1 MGLKVIFIDFIFI
14 ILLHHGYSQLDCGLN
29 NQCTERICT
38 GLTRKITCKS
48 GGVLSITGAFFG
60 RTSTIDCKNP
70 SGTITDCV
78 PNATLAESQ
87 LDNAKRLCDNETEC
101 TLKASFNFQDECKVD
116 VWGDP
121 CPSKSKYI
129 VVNFTC
135 ISTGALNFW
144 TEWSNWGACSKS
156 CDAGVRTRTRNC
168 VDPPKKSCTK
178 STCKGRSYPDVE
190 TATQSCNLGVC
201 PASSSK
207 SPPST
212 SIETSSS
219 TSRIPPSTSSTSY
232 STLTSTSTASST
244 LLPASSSFSPTPVIP
259 TTSSYSP
266 SASNSAPSET
276 GIFSATI
283 VMSSIP
289 ASTLSIS
296 SISSPR
302 QSATASPPSPTS
314 LIAASAS
321 FMASS
326 TSKTSLPSASS
337 GMSSAS
343 TSSITLETSAVSS
356 LTISTTIITSP
367 LETLAPSSVLSM
379 STSRTLLMSLL
390 TTITSSSAQ
399 SVENTLIFPRS
410 SESTSSSISSTS
422 TATLSP
428 PLSLTSVI
436 TGSESTTSF
445 QSVLVSSNSK
455 VGTRS
460 TSMEPSSP
468 ILKGSSMETK
478 TTAHSSF
485 ITLSTVKSNSK
496 ALTSYISMEMYTT
509 VITRS
514 SMDATSTMHS
524 ASSTTYSST
533 DTRIPSAT
541 LLSLKPSISYL
552 PSISSGLTN
561 QTSAYFSSS
570 SSLPIISSQVEE
582 KVSTSIKIAPTT
594 RRESVSTSATIKT
607 RLFTPSIEVSMV
619 LSSSNSPQRSISASN
634 IKSMSLISISD
645 SMVVTSSTTEPI
657 ATLLPS
663 STEVQTSPT
672 IEVTLSTS
680 RSTPALKSSSYQ
692 IGSSASTILSV
703 TKVLPP
709 SSTLPSVTRSS
720 RSATKSSTSASKSS
734 TSASKS
740 LTSIEAT
747 PTKSSTSSSSTK
759 SETQSSTT
767 PTKSIEPSPSTSTV
781 MSSSVAVLPPT
792 KETTEKPKTTTQ
804 SNTTSKPTDSP
815 ITNATTEGLNT
826 NATTKKPT
834 DTPLTSTSLPTTK
847 EPTIATTER
856 LYTTD
861 SPDKPDFYGN
871 VTLTMLWKDFCKYSP
886 EFREGLAKVL
896 SKNVEKSTGA
906 DQVIVM
912 NLGNCKSS
920 PDETAVVKFYISY
933 KSSKEP
939 NKDLTNAAVVELL
952 KLLQGGD
959 TAEIGKHFGNGTF
972 THVVFV
978 VHDDHDE
985 DDWPIWLIIL
995 IIVASLIFLL
1005 WLCCCCWIFCGKKEK
1020 EPVKRKYTFQHID
1033 PLGIPHVKI
1042 SDENGNAKPTYTSTM
1057 TVTVRPKSP
1066 AATHFDNPAYEMNEY
1081 PPTPSFGFRPVN
1093 VKLVNLKSGD
1103 DSDIEKKP
1111 DSGSDSSSDD
1121 EKSPPSPE
1129 TTKVYLDGKL
1139 VQEIPVLEKATEL

>member
-485 ITLSTVKSNSK
+485 IIKSNSK

-552 PSISSGLTN
+552 PSISSDLTN

-619 LSSSNSPQRSISASN
+619 LSSSNSPQRSISTSK

-657 ATLLPS
+657 ATLLLS

-703 TKVLPP
+703 TEVLPP
-709 SSTLPSVTRSS
+709 LSTSLSVTRSS
-720 RSATKSSTSASKSS
+720 TSATKSSTSASKSS

-792 KETTEKPKTTTQ
+792 KEPTEKPKTTTQ

-834 DTPLTSTSLPTTK
+834 DTPLTITSLPTTK

-861 SPDKPDFYGN
+861 APDKPDFYGN
-871 VTLTMLWKDFCKYSP
+871 VTFTMLWKDFCKYSP

-920 PDETAVVKFYISY
+920 PDEAAVVKFYISY

>member
-337 GMSSAS
+337 
-343 TSSITLETSAVSS
+343 
-356 LTISTTIITSP
+356 
-367 LETLAPSSVLSM
+367 
-379 STSRTLLMSLL
+379 
-390 TTITSSSAQ
+390 
-399 SVENTLIFPRS
+399 
-410 SESTSSSISSTS
+410 
-422 TATLSP
+422 
-428 PLSLTSVI
+428 
-436 TGSESTTSF
+436 
-445 QSVLVSSNSK
+445 VLVSSNSK

-485 ITLSTVKSNSK
+485 ITIHPTTDTLNATPSLMSLKLSTSSSLISSDAPSQTSAYTLSTVKSNSK

>member
-524 ASSTTYSST
+524 ASS
-533 DTRIPSAT
+533 I
-541 LLSLKPSISYL
+541 
-552 PSISSGLTN
+552 
-561 QTSAYFSSS
+561 SSS

>member
-337 GMSSAS
+337 
-343 TSSITLETSAVSS
+343 
-356 LTISTTIITSP
+356 
-367 LETLAPSSVLSM
+367 
-379 STSRTLLMSLL
+379 
-390 TTITSSSAQ
+390 
-399 SVENTLIFPRS
+399 
-410 SESTSSSISSTS
+410 
-422 TATLSP
+422 
-428 PLSLTSVI
+428 
-436 TGSESTTSF
+436 
-445 QSVLVSSNSK
+445 VLVSSNSK

-485 ITLSTVKSNSK
+485 ITIHPTTDTLNATPSLMSLKLSTSSSLISSDAPSQTSAYTLSTVKSNSK

-552 PSISSGLTN
+552 PSISSDLTN

-619 LSSSNSPQRSISASN
+619 LSSSNSPQRSISTSK

-657 ATLLPS
+657 ATLLLS

-703 TKVLPP
+703 TEVLPP
-709 SSTLPSVTRSS
+709 LSTSLSVTRSS
-720 RSATKSSTSASKSS
+720 TSATKSSTSASKSS

-792 KETTEKPKTTTQ
+792 KEPTEKPKTTTQ

-834 DTPLTSTSLPTTK
+834 DTPLTITSLPTTK

-861 SPDKPDFYGN
+861 APDKPDFYGN
-871 VTLTMLWKDFCKYSP
+871 VTFTMLWKDFCKYSP

-920 PDETAVVKFYISY
+920 PDEAAVVKFYISY

>member
-485 ITLSTVKSNSK
+485 I
-496 ALTSYISMEMYTT
+496 I
-509 VITRS
+509 
-514 SMDATSTMHS
+514 
-524 ASSTTYSST
+524 
-533 DTRIPSAT
+533 
-541 LLSLKPSISYL
+541 
-552 PSISSGLTN
+552 
-561 QTSAYFSSS
+561 SSS

-619 LSSSNSPQRSISASN
+619 LSSSNSPQRSISTSK

-657 ATLLPS
+657 ATLLLS

-703 TKVLPP
+703 TEVLPP
-709 SSTLPSVTRSS
+709 LSTSLSVTRSS
-720 RSATKSSTSASKSS
+720 TSATKSSTSASKSS

-792 KETTEKPKTTTQ
+792 KEPTEKPKTTTQ

-834 DTPLTSTSLPTTK
+834 DTPLTITSLPTTK

-861 SPDKPDFYGN
+861 APDKPDFYGN
-871 VTLTMLWKDFCKYSP
+871 VTFTMLWKDFCKYSP

-920 PDETAVVKFYISY
+920 PDEAAVVKFYISY

>member
-276 GIFSATI
+276 
-283 VMSSIP
+283 
-289 ASTLSIS
+289 
-296 SISSPR
+296 
-302 QSATASPPSPTS
+302 
-314 LIAASAS
+314 
-321 FMASS
+321 
-326 TSKTSLPSASS
+326 
-337 GMSSAS
+337 
-343 TSSITLETSAVSS
+343 
-356 LTISTTIITSP
+356 
-367 LETLAPSSVLSM
+367 
-379 STSRTLLMSLL
+379 
-390 TTITSSSAQ
+390 
-399 SVENTLIFPRS
+399 
-410 SESTSSSISSTS
+410 
-422 TATLSP
+422 
-428 PLSLTSVI
+428 
-436 TGSESTTSF
+436 
-445 QSVLVSSNSK
+445 VLVSSNSK

-485 ITLSTVKSNSK
+485 I
-496 ALTSYISMEMYTT
+496 I
-509 VITRS
+509 
-514 SMDATSTMHS
+514 
-524 ASSTTYSST
+524 
-533 DTRIPSAT
+533 
-541 LLSLKPSISYL
+541 
-552 PSISSGLTN
+552 
-561 QTSAYFSSS
+561 SSS

>member
-485 ITLSTVKSNSK
+485 IT
-496 ALTSYISMEMYTT
+496 
-509 VITRS
+509 
-514 SMDATSTMHS
+514 
-524 ASSTTYSST
+524 TYSST

-552 PSISSGLTN
+552 PSISSDLTN

-619 LSSSNSPQRSISASN
+619 LSSSNSPQRSISTSK

-657 ATLLPS
+657 ATLLLS

-703 TKVLPP
+703 TEVLPP
-709 SSTLPSVTRSS
+709 LSTSLSVTRSS
-720 RSATKSSTSASKSS
+720 TSATKSSTSASKSS

-792 KETTEKPKTTTQ
+792 KEPTEKPKTTTQ

-834 DTPLTSTSLPTTK
+834 DTPLTITSLPTTK

-861 SPDKPDFYGN
+861 APDKPDFYGN
-871 VTLTMLWKDFCKYSP
+871 VTFTMLWKDFCKYSP

-920 PDETAVVKFYISY
+920 PDEAAVVKFYISY

>member
-276 GIFSATI
+276 
-283 VMSSIP
+283 
-289 ASTLSIS
+289 
-296 SISSPR
+296 
-302 QSATASPPSPTS
+302 
-314 LIAASAS
+314 
-321 FMASS
+321 
-326 TSKTSLPSASS
+326 
-337 GMSSAS
+337 
-343 TSSITLETSAVSS
+343 
-356 LTISTTIITSP
+356 
-367 LETLAPSSVLSM
+367 
-379 STSRTLLMSLL
+379 
-390 TTITSSSAQ
+390 
-399 SVENTLIFPRS
+399 
-410 SESTSSSISSTS
+410 
-422 TATLSP
+422 
-428 PLSLTSVI
+428 
-436 TGSESTTSF
+436 
-445 QSVLVSSNSK
+445 VLVSSNSK

-485 ITLSTVKSNSK
+485 IT
-496 ALTSYISMEMYTT
+496 
-509 VITRS
+509 
-514 SMDATSTMHS
+514 
-524 ASSTTYSST
+524 TYSST

-552 PSISSGLTN
+552 PSISSDLTN

-619 LSSSNSPQRSISASN
+619 LSSSNSPQRSISTSK

-657 ATLLPS
+657 ATLLLS

-703 TKVLPP
+703 TEVLPP
-709 SSTLPSVTRSS
+709 LSTSLSVTRSS
-720 RSATKSSTSASKSS
+720 TSATKSSTSASKSS

-792 KETTEKPKTTTQ
+792 KEPTEKPKTTTQ

-834 DTPLTSTSLPTTK
+834 DTPLTITSLPTTK

-861 SPDKPDFYGN
+861 APDKPDFYGN
-871 VTLTMLWKDFCKYSP
+871 VTFTMLWKDFCKYSP

-920 PDETAVVKFYISY
+920 PDEAAVVKFYISY

>member
-276 GIFSATI
+276 
-283 VMSSIP
+283 
-289 ASTLSIS
+289 
-296 SISSPR
+296 
-302 QSATASPPSPTS
+302 
-314 LIAASAS
+314 
-321 FMASS
+321 
-326 TSKTSLPSASS
+326 
-337 GMSSAS
+337 
-343 TSSITLETSAVSS
+343 
-356 LTISTTIITSP
+356 
-367 LETLAPSSVLSM
+367 
-379 STSRTLLMSLL
+379 
-390 TTITSSSAQ
+390 
-399 SVENTLIFPRS
+399 
-410 SESTSSSISSTS
+410 
-422 TATLSP
+422 
-428 PLSLTSVI
+428 
-436 TGSESTTSF
+436 
-445 QSVLVSSNSK
+445 VLVSSNSK

-485 ITLSTVKSNSK
+485 I
-496 ALTSYISMEMYTT
+496 
-509 VITRS
+509 
-514 SMDATSTMHS
+514 
-524 ASSTTYSST
+524 TTYSST

>member
-485 ITLSTVKSNSK
+485 I
-496 ALTSYISMEMYTT
+496 I
-509 VITRS
+509 
-514 SMDATSTMHS
+514 
-524 ASSTTYSST
+524 
-533 DTRIPSAT
+533 
-541 LLSLKPSISYL
+541 
-552 PSISSGLTN
+552 
-561 QTSAYFSSS
+561 SSS

>member
-337 GMSSAS
+337 
-343 TSSITLETSAVSS
+343 
-356 LTISTTIITSP
+356 
-367 LETLAPSSVLSM
+367 
-379 STSRTLLMSLL
+379 
-390 TTITSSSAQ
+390 
-399 SVENTLIFPRS
+399 
-410 SESTSSSISSTS
+410 
-422 TATLSP
+422 
-428 PLSLTSVI
+428 
-436 TGSESTTSF
+436 
-445 QSVLVSSNSK
+445 VLVSSNSK

-485 ITLSTVKSNSK
+485 I
-496 ALTSYISMEMYTT
+496 I
-509 VITRS
+509 
-514 SMDATSTMHS
+514 
-524 ASSTTYSST
+524 
-533 DTRIPSAT
+533 
-541 LLSLKPSISYL
+541 
-552 PSISSGLTN
+552 
-561 QTSAYFSSS
+561 SSS

>member
-276 GIFSATI
+276 A
-283 VMSSIP
+283 
-289 ASTLSIS
+289 
-296 SISSPR
+296 
-302 QSATASPPSPTS
+302 
-314 LIAASAS
+314 
-321 FMASS
+321 
-326 TSKTSLPSASS
+326 
-337 GMSSAS
+337 
-343 TSSITLETSAVSS
+343 
-356 LTISTTIITSP
+356 
-367 LETLAPSSVLSM
+367 
-379 STSRTLLMSLL
+379 
-390 TTITSSSAQ
+390 
-399 SVENTLIFPRS
+399 
-410 SESTSSSISSTS
+410 
-422 TATLSP
+422 
-428 PLSLTSVI
+428 
-436 TGSESTTSF
+436 
-445 QSVLVSSNSK
+445 
-455 VGTRS
+455 
-460 TSMEPSSP
+460 
-468 ILKGSSMETK
+468 
-478 TTAHSSF
+478 
-485 ITLSTVKSNSK
+485 
-496 ALTSYISMEMYTT
+496 
-509 VITRS
+509 
-514 SMDATSTMHS
+514 
-524 ASSTTYSST
+524 TYSST

>member
-485 ITLSTVKSNSK
+485 I
-496 ALTSYISMEMYTT
+496 
-509 VITRS
+509 
-514 SMDATSTMHS
+514 
-524 ASSTTYSST
+524 TTYSST

>member
-337 GMSSAS
+337 
-343 TSSITLETSAVSS
+343 V
-356 LTISTTIITSP
+356 
-367 LETLAPSSVLSM
+367 
-379 STSRTLLMSLL
+379 
-390 TTITSSSAQ
+390 
-399 SVENTLIFPRS
+399 
-410 SESTSSSISSTS
+410 
-422 TATLSP
+422 
-428 PLSLTSVI
+428 
-436 TGSESTTSF
+436 
-445 QSVLVSSNSK
+445 
-455 VGTRS
+455 
-460 TSMEPSSP
+460 
-468 ILKGSSMETK
+468 
-478 TTAHSSF
+478 
-485 ITLSTVKSNSK
+485 
-496 ALTSYISMEMYTT
+496 
-509 VITRS
+509 
-514 SMDATSTMHS
+514 
-524 ASSTTYSST
+524 
-533 DTRIPSAT
+533 
-541 LLSLKPSISYL
+541 
-552 PSISSGLTN
+552 
-561 QTSAYFSSS
+561 SSS

>member
-276 GIFSATI
+276 
-283 VMSSIP
+283 
-289 ASTLSIS
+289 
-296 SISSPR
+296 
-302 QSATASPPSPTS
+302 
-314 LIAASAS
+314 
-321 FMASS
+321 
-326 TSKTSLPSASS
+326 
-337 GMSSAS
+337 
-343 TSSITLETSAVSS
+343 
-356 LTISTTIITSP
+356 
-367 LETLAPSSVLSM
+367 
-379 STSRTLLMSLL
+379 
-390 TTITSSSAQ
+390 
-399 SVENTLIFPRS
+399 
-410 SESTSSSISSTS
+410 
-422 TATLSP
+422 
-428 PLSLTSVI
+428 
-436 TGSESTTSF
+436 
-445 QSVLVSSNSK
+445 VLVSSNSK

-485 ITLSTVKSNSK
+485 I
-496 ALTSYISMEMYTT
+496 I
-509 VITRS
+509 
-514 SMDATSTMHS
+514 
-524 ASSTTYSST
+524 
-533 DTRIPSAT
+533 
-541 LLSLKPSISYL
+541 
-552 PSISSGLTN
+552 
-561 QTSAYFSSS
+561 SSS

-619 LSSSNSPQRSISASN
+619 LSSSNSPQRSISTSK

-657 ATLLPS
+657 ATLLLS

-703 TKVLPP
+703 TEVLPP
-709 SSTLPSVTRSS
+709 LSTSLSVTRSS
-720 RSATKSSTSASKSS
+720 TSATKSSTSASKSS

-792 KETTEKPKTTTQ
+792 KEPTEKPKTTTQ

-834 DTPLTSTSLPTTK
+834 DTPLTITSLPTTK

-861 SPDKPDFYGN
+861 APDKPDFYGN
-871 VTLTMLWKDFCKYSP
+871 VTFTMLWKDFCKYSP

-920 PDETAVVKFYISY
+920 PDEAAVVKFYISY